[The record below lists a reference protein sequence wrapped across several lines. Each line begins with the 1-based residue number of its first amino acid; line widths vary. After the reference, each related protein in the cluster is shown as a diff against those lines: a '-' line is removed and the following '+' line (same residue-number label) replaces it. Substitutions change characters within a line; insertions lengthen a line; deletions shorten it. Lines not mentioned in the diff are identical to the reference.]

1 MLKTL
6 TRTALAAL
14 TALTA
19 QHAQAGCLDAPDP
32 CRIAS
37 GEYHIQLPDQAS
49 DAPLPVV
56 VFLHGYGSHGGNTMG
71 NGSLVQPILDRGYAF
86 IAPNGLPR
94 RNGPGA
100 SWVFHPDQEQ
110 RRDELVFINAVLDDA
125 AKYDLDRSRVLL
137 AGFSEGAFMTSYI
150 ACRAPDQFAGYAAL
164 AGGFW
169 RPHPEKCA
177 GPVRLFQTHGWTDG
191 TVPLEGRPLGGGKF
205 LQGDIFQTLQIWR
218 DANGCDQMR
227 ADERATGESYW
238 IRKWTHCTPGSAL
251 EFALHPGGHV
261 LPKGWPDMA
270 LDWFESLPPPVTG
283 H

>member
-6 TRTALAAL
+6 AKATLLALGLIAAQN
-14 TALTA
+14 A
-19 QHAQAGCLDAPDP
+19 HAGCLDAPDP
-32 CRIAS
+32 CKIPL
-37 GEYHIQLPDQAS
+37 GEYHIALPEQAANTS
-49 DAPLPVV
+49 LPVV

-71 NGSLVQPILDRGYAF
+71 NPRLVQPILDRGYAF

-110 RRDELVFINAVLDDA
+110 RRDELEFINAVLDDA
-125 AKYDLDRSRVLL
+125 SKHGLDRSRVLL
-137 AGFSEGAFMTSYI
+137 GGFSEGAFMTSYI

-169 RPHPEKCA
+169 RPHPDKCT
-177 GPVRLFQTHGWTDG
+177 GPVRLFQTHGWSDG
-191 TVPLEGRPLGGGKF
+191 TVPLEGRPLAGGKF

-218 DANGCDQMR
+218 DANSCTQMR
-227 ADERATGESYW
+227 ADERSAKGPYW
-238 IRKWTHCTPGSAL
+238 IRKWTHCAPGSAL
-251 EFALHPGGHV
+251 EFALHPGGHI
-261 LPKGWPDMA
+261 LPQGWPDMA
-270 LDWFESLPPPVTG
+270 LDWFESLPEPAPG